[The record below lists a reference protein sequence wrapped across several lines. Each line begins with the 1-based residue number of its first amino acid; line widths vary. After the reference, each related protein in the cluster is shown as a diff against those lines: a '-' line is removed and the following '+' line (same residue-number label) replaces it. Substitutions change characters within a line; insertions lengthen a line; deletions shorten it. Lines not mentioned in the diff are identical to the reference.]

1 MDITKTLTQIS
12 NFRTKAIFANN
23 QEIET
28 QLQKLI
34 PLALAVYEHRAC
46 PNSDEYQEKRKLF
59 YEALEELP
67 KGWRPFTLP
76 ADTGLE

>member
-1 MDITKTLTQIS
+1 MDITQTLTQIS

-28 QLQKLI
+28 KLQQLI

-46 PNSDEYQEKRKLF
+46 PHSDEYQEKRKLF

-67 KGWRPFTLP
+67 KAWRPFKVSV
-76 ADTGLE
+76 DGEEV